1 MRLDKCQG
9 LPEKRFSRLRAVPGG
24 SPRRVGQGYHIGT
37 EAEDVDPVSEP
48 NDVAEGARGHQLGY
62 RQLSD
67 RKDQPGSKQLH
78 FRPEPGGAVGYFLR
92 GRHPVATLGV
102 LSGETAAH
110 GRHVN
115 PSPEVR
121 FGQANSSEP
130 SEESLAGGP
139 GKRSAGR
146 AFPLPGCL
154 TDEQDGGNNRLAG
167 HHGAEHSRTPRAL
180 PELVL
185 VPAKPRPRVAHVTI
199 EVGAIAAGPGSYGTG
214 EPAADV
220 RPFSPQTAVAGA
232 AKGRYHIRLWVIGSP
247 LGASAEMTM
256 AVSELSKVK
265 EFLDAQAKAEK
276 LKRELAQQLRKQI
289 LDVQSMVQMPME
301 ELLGIEILSMVA
313 GKPRKKLAAVPAVS
327 TTPTDMPPRTCYLNP
342 EVRNVPRD
350 LEKKVEYLL
359 NLPLN
364 DLVPAVGEPEDSPTD
379 WVRHARPHELEK
391 MKVPN
396 PKWWNHPA
404 ITDADRASWRP

>member
-1 MRLDKCQG
+1 MRLDKRQG
-9 LPEKRFSRLRAVPGG
+9 LSEQRFPRLRAVPGG
-24 SPRRVGQGYHIGT
+24 SPGRVGQGYHIGA
-37 EAEDVDPVSEP
+37 EAEDVDPVGEP
-48 NDVAEGARGHQLGY
+48 NDVAERARGHQLGY
-62 RQLSD
+62 RQLTD
-67 RKDQPGSKQLH
+67 RKDQPGPKQLH
-78 FRPEPGGAVGYFLR
+78 LRPEPGGAVGYFLQ
-92 GRHPVATLGV
+92 GRHPVAALGV

-130 SEESLAGGP
+130 GEESLAGGP
-139 GKRSAGR
+139 RKRFAGG

-154 TDEQDGGNNRLAG
+154 ADEQDGRNNRLAG
-167 HHGAEHSRTPRAL
+167 HHGADHSRTPRAL
-180 PELVL
+180 LELFL
-185 VPAKPRPRVAHVTI
+185 MPAKPQRRVAHVTI
-199 EVGAIAAGPGSYGTG
+199 EVGAIAAGIGSYGAG
-214 EPAADV
+214 KRAAAV
-220 RPFSPQTAVAGA
+220 RPFSSQTAVAGA
-232 AKGRYHIRLWVIGSP
+232 VQGRYYIRLRVIDGHV
-247 LGASAEMTM
+247 GASAEMIM

-289 LDVQSMVQMPME
+289 LDIQSMVQMPME
-301 ELLGIEILSMVA
+301 DLLGSEILSMVS

-327 TTPTDMPPRTCYLNP
+327 TKPTDMPPTTCYLNP

-379 WVRHARPHELEK
+379 WVRHARPEELEK

-396 PKWWNHPA
+396 PKWWNHPT